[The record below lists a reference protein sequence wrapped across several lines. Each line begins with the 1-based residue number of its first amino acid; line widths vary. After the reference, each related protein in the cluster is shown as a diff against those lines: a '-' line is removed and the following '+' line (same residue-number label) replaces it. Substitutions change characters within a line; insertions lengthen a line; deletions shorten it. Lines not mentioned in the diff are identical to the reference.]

1 MSDVRERLVEYR
13 QSKASR
19 AKVEPS
25 QLKERREVDKEE
37 TRQDVNSRLSLENVE
52 ESRNSPTPW
61 YVTALRITLWTL
73 LWGFCIELEVGVVYI
88 VLSGLFLMAY
98 SLYGSRRKS
107 YEPSAYSV
115 FNKGCENIDG
125 TLTAAQF
132 ERELRY
138 GPTSVK
144 T

>member
-1 MSDVRERLVEYR
+1 MSNVRERLVEYR
-13 QSKASR
+13 QSKACR

-25 QLKERREVDKEE
+25 QLKEMGEVDKEE
-37 TRQDVNSRLSLENVE
+37 TKQDMDLHSTSSFE
-52 ESRNSPTPW
+52 ESRNSPTPL
-61 YVTALRITLWTL
+61 YITALRITLWIL
-73 LWGFCIELEVGVVYI
+73 LWGLCIELGVGVVYI
-88 VLSGLFLMAY
+88 VTSGLFLMAY
-98 SLYGSRRKS
+98 SLYGSRRKL

-115 FNKGCENIDG
+115 FNEGCESIDG

-138 GPTSVK
+138 GPTAVK